1 MNKRDLIVLKKILQE
16 TDEIAKMLHGV
27 SESDFMKNEEKQ
39 RAVCMTLINIGEL
52 VKNLDNELRAQ
63 NVHIPWKKIAGM
75 RDIAAHGYFTLK
87 MTDIWQ
93 TVQSDVPVLK
103 NQITDLINTDSTSE

>member
-1 MNKRDLIVLKKILQE
+1 
-16 TDEIAKMLHGV
+16 
-27 SESDFMKNEEKQ
+27 
-39 RAVCMTLINIGEL
+39 
-52 VKNLDNELRAQ
+52 
-63 NVHIPWKKIAGM
+63 M

-103 NQITDLINTDSTSE
+103 NQIADLINADSTLH

>member
-1 MNKRDLIVLKKILQE
+1 MKKRDLVVLKKILQE
-16 TDEIAKMLHGV
+16 TNEIAKMVCGI
-27 SESDFMKNEEKQ
+27 SESDFIANEEKQ

-52 VKNLDNELRAQ
+52 VKNLSNEFRVQ
-63 NVHIPWKKIAGM
+63 NVNIPWKKIAGM

-103 NQITDLINTDSTSE
+103 NQIADLINADSTLH